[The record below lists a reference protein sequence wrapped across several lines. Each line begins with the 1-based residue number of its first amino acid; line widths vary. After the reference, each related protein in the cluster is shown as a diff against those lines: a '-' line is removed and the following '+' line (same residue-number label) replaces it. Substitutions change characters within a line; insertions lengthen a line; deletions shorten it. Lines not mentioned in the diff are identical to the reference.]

1 MNQRETGDLGQGS
14 VGKLL
19 LRLALPTITAQLVN
33 ALYNMVDRIYIG
45 HIPVVGRTALTGVGV
60 CMSLIMIISAFAA
73 LTAMG
78 GATRASIFLGRGD
91 RAGAEKILGNCV
103 TGAVSAGLILTV
115 VFLIFSRPLLMAFG
129 ASEETIGY
137 AVQYMKIYALGTVFV
152 ELALGLNA
160 FITAQ
165 GFASVAM
172 VSVLIG
178 AVANM
183 ILDAVLILGL
193 GMGVAGAALAT
204 IISQGLS
211 ALWVVRFLLGK
222 KTGLRI
228 RRENLGLDWKLYG
241 PCLALGLSPFIMQ
254 STEGVISV
262 CFNASLQ
269 RYGGDLAVGAM
280 TILASVM
287 QFPCCPSGSDP
298 GGAAHHQLQLWGKK
312 CPAGEI
318 GLPAVTHLLP
328 ELFRPSVASGYGV
341 PRDAGVDFCHGQ
353 NPHFL
358 QRLGHADLYGGLGHL
373 RGPDR
378 LPADLHCPGQCQNV
392 SVSGGFTKNYFTH
405 SLDPDSAS
413 SVPDGRGEGHG
424 GVPGGA
430 CGGHSGS
437 ADDGVYLCLPI
448 PENHEGSGGDGMNPE
463 SLIFDVDGTLWDSV
477 DLVVR
482 GWNLA
487 LEEAGREPTCTPEGI
502 RPLFGKTMDEI
513 ALAFLPDQGPEE
525 RRRLMNSCMA
535 WEDRVMQD
543 DPCEIF
549 YPQVR
554 QTLEALSRRHRLF
567 IVSNC
572 QKGYIE
578 LLLEKGKL
586 GGLIRDHAC
595 FGETGLCKG
604 ETIRLVMERNR
615 ITSAAY
621 VGDTQG
627 DLEAA
632 RLAGIP
638 FVWAAYGFGNPE
650 AWEARLEAF
659 CQLTELF

>member
-287 QFPCCPSGSDP
+287 QFSMLPLSGLSQ
-298 GGAAHHQLQLWGKK
+298 GAQPITGYNFGARKPERVRESFAILLKCSLGYSTALWLIVMLFPRLLATLFAQDSAFLDYTAWALRIFMATSVVMGIQIA
-312 CPAGEI
+312 CQQTFIAI
-318 GLPAVTHLLP
+318 GNAKTSLFLAIYRKIILLIPLIYILPYFFENKVMAVFLAEPVADVIAVT
-328 ELFRPSVASGYGV
+328 
-341 PRDAGVDFCHGQ
+341 
-353 NPHFL
+353 
-358 QRLGHADLYGGLGHL
+358 
-373 RGPDR
+373 
-378 LPADLHCPGQCQNV
+378 
-392 SVSGGFTKNYFTH
+392 TT
-405 SLDPDSAS
+405 
-413 SVPDGRGEGHG
+413 
-424 GVPGGA
+424 
-430 CGGHSGS
+430 
-437 ADDGVYLCLPI
+437 
-448 PENHEGSGGDGMNPE
+448 
-463 SLIFDVDGTLWDSV
+463 LIL
-477 DLVVR
+477 
-482 GWNLA
+482 
-487 LEEAGREPTCTPEGI
+487 
-502 RPLFGKTMDEI
+502 
-513 ALAFLPDQGPEE
+513 
-525 RRRLMNSCMA
+525 
-535 WEDRVMQD
+535 
-543 DPCEIF
+543 
-549 YPQVR
+549 
-554 QTLEALSRRHRLF
+554 
-567 IVSNC
+567 
-572 QKGYIE
+572 
-578 LLLEKGKL
+578 
-586 GGLIRDHAC
+586 
-595 FGETGLCKG
+595 
-604 ETIRLVMERNR
+604 
-615 ITSAAY
+615 
-621 VGDTQG
+621 
-627 DLEAA
+627 
-632 RLAGIP
+632 
-638 FVWAAYGFGNPE
+638 FVWQFKKA
-650 AWEARLEAF
+650 L
-659 CQLTELF
+659 QELRE